1 MALTKQDVY
10 QVEITEGDHV
20 QVRRKTLILEDG
32 VEISSSL
39 HRHVISPGED
49 ASAEPKKVQRAV
61 AAAHVPTV
69 VNLYQS
75 KQAERAAQDAL
86 QQAEADYKADS
97 KAANNTA
104 KDKAK
109 AAATAAKTARDEAQ
123 AASDKF
129 EAA

>member
-32 VEISSSL
+32 EVISSSL

-69 VNLYQS
+69 VTLYQS
-75 KQAERAAQDAL
+75 KQVVKDTEQAL
-86 QQAEADYKADS
+86 QQAEAEYKADS
-97 KAANNTA
+97 KAANKTA
-104 KDKAK
+104 KDKA
-109 AAATAAKTARDEAQ
+109 TAAVTATKTARDEAQ

-129 EAA
+129 ESA